1 MNHCG
6 TASGHR
12 AKNPPGSNLKHLKTP
27 NALFQISL
35 QFPGELRG
43 FIPRLP
49 AYGMPVNFSFNFEQQ
64 HRQEL

>member
-49 AYGMPVNFSFNFEQQ
+49 AYGMPV
-64 HRQEL
+64 